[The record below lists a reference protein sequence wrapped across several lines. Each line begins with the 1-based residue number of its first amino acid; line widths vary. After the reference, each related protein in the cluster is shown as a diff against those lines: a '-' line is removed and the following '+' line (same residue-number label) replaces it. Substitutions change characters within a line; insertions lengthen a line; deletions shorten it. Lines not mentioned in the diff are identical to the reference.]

1 MTSTAIA
8 MTVLAHPFQVLLV
21 AMVLARLIRMP
32 LTSPEGTEVL
42 GEDPSCRRDTDG
54 ARFRWIPGIA

>member
-8 MTVLAHPFQVLLV
+8 MTVLTHPFQVLLV

-32 LTSPEGTEVL
+32 FTSPDRTEVL
-42 GEDPSCRRDTDG
+42 GEDRCDADP
-54 ARFRWIPGIA
+54 ARSRWMPGIA